1 MAATSRKVPRKLSP
15 RSLENAALHHLRKYA
30 ATTAQLRRVLLRRVD
45 RSLRVHGGEREE
57 PVGWVE
63 ELLSKLARN
72 GLLDDAAVARMKAD
86 SLRSAGKST
95 RMIALKL
102 KQKGLDGELVE
113 AHVRRVRDE
122 VPELEAARTLAR
134 RKKLGPFRSSAD
146 ARKAYRMKDLA
157 ALARAG
163 FGYDVCKKVIDGD
176 GATPS
181 PPWEDAS

>member
-1 MAATSRKVPRKLSP
+1 MAATARKVPRKVSP

-45 RSLRVHGGEREE
+45 RSLRAHGGEREE
-57 PVGWVE
+57 PVRWVE
-63 ELLSKLARN
+63 ELLAKLARN
-72 GLLDDAAVARMKAD
+72 GLLDDASVARMKAD
-86 SLRSAGKST
+86 ALRSAGKST

-113 AHVRRVRDE
+113 AHVRRVREE

-134 RKKLGPFRSSAD
+134 RKKLGPFRPTPE
-146 ARKAYRMKDLA
+146 ARKANRLKDLA

-163 FGYDVCKKVIDGD
+163 FGYDVCKNVIDAG
-176 GATPS
+176 GPTPS
-181 PPWEDAS
+181 HSWEDGS